1 VADALWSDRTS
12 NSAIF
17 DKDVYEV
24 EISETS
30 PPHSV
35 VFRLKRPDSKVG
47 LSISSG
53 NEGEDFYLEEKS
65 GVLYTSK
72 WLDSEAKSTYTL
84 TIDSHDRRPSTNR
97 IGDSYRRR
105 QSVAK
110 IIVKVID
117 GESWFKVLSFV
128 LMSVGSISLFGF

>member
-1 VADALWSDRTS
+1 VRVADALWSDKTS
-12 NSAIF
+12 SSSHSSSSGAIF

-24 EISETS
+24 EISETA

-53 NEGEDFYLEEKS
+53 NEGDDFRLEEKS
-65 GVLYTSK
+65 GVLYTNK
-72 WLDSEAKSTYTL
+72 WLDAETKSTYTL
-84 TIDSHDRRPSTNR
+84 TIDSHDRRPSNR
-97 IGDSYRRR
+97 IGDFYRRR

-117 GESWFKVLSFV
+117 GMKVFLKS
-128 LMSVGSISLFGF
+128 